1 MMVETKDLT
10 KYYSLSKEKVVA
22 LEGVNLSVEEGEF
35 IALVGPSGSGKSTLL
50 YILGCIDSPSR
61 GEVYFNSTK
70 VDFKNNSSLVLL
82 RRKLIGF
89 VFQTFNLMAAM
100 TAVQNIEY
108 PMYFNKIPRI
118 KRRERAAMLLES
130 VGLGNRNSHLPSE
143 LSGGEQQ
150 RVAIA
155 RALANDPMLILAD
168 EPTGNLDSKTGKT
181 ILDLM
186 RRLNKEEGKTIL
198 LVTHD
203 MDVAH
208 TADRVI
214 CFFYDDRYSGQT
226 LPGQPAW

>member
-1 MMVETKDLT
+1 MMVNTMDLT
-10 KYYSLSKEKVVA
+10 KYYSQGKEKVVA
-22 LEGVNLSVEEGEF
+22 LEGVNLTIEESEIISV
-35 IALVGPSGSGKSTLL
+35 IGPSGSGKSTLL

-61 GEVYFNSTK
+61 GEVSLNGRR

-89 VFQTFNLMAAM
+89 VFQTFNLMPAM

-108 PMYFNKIPRI
+108 PMYFNKTPWI
-118 KRRERAAMLLES
+118 KRRERAMILLES
-130 VGLGNRNSHLPSE
+130 VGLTNRANHLPTE

-186 RRLNKEEGKTIL
+186 RRLNKEEGKTIM

-208 TADRVI
+208 TADKVI
-214 CFFYDDRYSGQT
+214 SIMDGRIQ
-226 LPGQPAW
+226 

>member
-22 LEGVNLSVEEGEF
+22 LEGVNLSIEEGEF

-50 YILGCIDSPSR
+50 YILGCIDVPSR
-61 GEVYFNSTK
+61 GEVYLNSTK
-70 VDFKNNSSLVLL
+70 VEFKNSSSLVLL
-82 RRKLIGF
+82 RRKIIGF
-89 VFQTFNLMAAM
+89 VFQTFNLMPAM

-108 PMYFNKIPRI
+108 PMYFNKTPWI
-118 KRRERAAMLLES
+118 KRRERAMMLLES
-130 VGLGNRNSHLPSE
+130 VGLTNRADHLPSE

-186 RRLNKEEGKTIL
+186 RRLNKEEGKTIM

-203 MDVAH
+203 LDVAH

-214 CFFYDDRYSGQT
+214 SIMDGRIQ
-226 LPGQPAW
+226 

>member
-1 MMVETKDLT
+1 MMVNTMDLT
-10 KYYSLSKEKVVA
+10 KYYSQGKEKVVA
-22 LEGVNLSVEEGEF
+22 LEGVNLTIEESEIISV
-35 IALVGPSGSGKSTLL
+35 IGPSGSGKSTLL

-61 GEVYFNSTK
+61 GEVSLNGSR

-89 VFQTFNLMAAM
+89 VFQTFNLMPAM
-100 TAVQNIEY
+100 TAAQNIEY
-108 PMYFNKIPRI
+108 PMYFNKTPWI
-118 KRRERAAMLLES
+118 KRRERAMMLLES
-130 VGLGNRNSHLPSE
+130 VGLTNRANHLPTE

-186 RRLNKEEGKTIL
+186 RRLNKEEGKTIML
-198 LVTHD
+198 ITHD

-214 CFFYDDRYSGQT
+214 SIMDGRIQ
-226 LPGQPAW
+226 

>member
-10 KYYSLSKEKVVA
+10 KYYSPGKEKVVA
-22 LEGVNLSVEEGEF
+22 LEGVNLTIEEGEF

-50 YILGCIDSPSR
+50 YILGCIDAPSR
-61 GEVYFNSTK
+61 GEVYLDSTK
-70 VDFKNNSSLVLL
+70 VEFKNSSSLVLL

-89 VFQTFNLMAAM
+89 VFQTFNLMPAM

-108 PMYFNKIPRI
+108 PMYFNKTPGI
-118 KRRERAAMLLES
+118 KRRERATMLLES

-155 RALANDPMLILAD
+155 RALANDPVLILAD

-181 ILDLM
+181 ILGM
-186 RRLNKEEGKTIL
+186 MKRLNKEEGKTVIM
-198 LVTHD
+198 VTHD
-203 MDVAH
+203 PDVAH
-208 TADRVI
+208 TADRAI
-214 CFFYDDRYSGQT
+214 RILDGRIQ
-226 LPGQPAW
+226 

>member
-1 MMVETKDLT
+1 MMVNARDLT
-10 KYYSLSKEKVVA
+10 KYYSQGKGKVVA
-22 LEGVNLSVEEGEF
+22 LEGVNLTIEESEIISV
-35 IALVGPSGSGKSTLL
+35 IGPSGSGKSTLL

-61 GEVYFNSTK
+61 GEVSLNGSR

-89 VFQTFNLMAAM
+89 VFQTFNLMPAM
-100 TAVQNIEY
+100 NAVQNIEY
-108 PMYFNKIPRI
+108 PMYFNKTPWI
-118 KRRERAAMLLES
+118 KRRERAMMLLES
-130 VGLGNRNSHLPSE
+130 VGLTNRANHLPTE

-168 EPTGNLDSKTGKT
+168 EPTGNLDSKSGKT

-186 RRLNKEEGKTIL
+186 RRLNKEEGKTIM

-214 CFFYDDRYSGQT
+214 SIMDGRIQ
-226 LPGQPAW
+226 

>member
-1 MMVETKDLT
+1 MMVNTMDLT
-10 KYYSLSKEKVVA
+10 KYYSQGKEKVVA
-22 LEGVNLSVEEGEF
+22 LEGVNLTIEESEIISV
-35 IALVGPSGSGKSTLL
+35 IGPSGSGKSTLL

-61 GEVYFNSTK
+61 GEVSLNGSR

-89 VFQTFNLMAAM
+89 VFQTFNLMPAM
-100 TAVQNIEY
+100 NAVQNIEY
-108 PMYFNKIPRI
+108 PMYFNKTPWI
-118 KRRERAAMLLES
+118 KRRERAMMLLES
-130 VGLGNRNSHLPSE
+130 VGLTNRANHLPSE

-186 RRLNKEEGKTIL
+186 RRLNKEEGKTIML
-198 LVTHD
+198 ITHD

-214 CFFYDDRYSGQT
+214 SIMDGRIQ
-226 LPGQPAW
+226 

>member
-1 MMVETKDLT
+1 MMVNTRDLT
-10 KYYSLSKEKVVA
+10 KYYSQGKEKVVA
-22 LEGVNLSVEEGEF
+22 LEGVNLTIEESEIISV
-35 IALVGPSGSGKSTLL
+35 IGPSGSGKSTLL

-61 GEVYFNSTK
+61 GEVSLNGSR

-89 VFQTFNLMAAM
+89 VFQTFNLMPAM
-100 TAVQNIEY
+100 NAVQNIEY
-108 PMYFNKIPRI
+108 PMYFNKTPWI
-118 KRRERAAMLLES
+118 KRRERAMMLLES
-130 VGLGNRNSHLPSE
+130 VGLTNRANHLPSE

-198 LVTHD
+198 LITHD
-203 MDVAH
+203 MDVACI
-208 TADRVI
+208 ADRVI
-214 CFFYDDRYSGQT
+214 RIMDGRIQ
-226 LPGQPAW
+226 

>member
-1 MMVETKDLT
+1 MMVNTMDLT
-10 KYYSLSKEKVVA
+10 KYYSQGKEKVVA
-22 LEGVNLSVEEGEF
+22 LEGVNLTIEESEIISV
-35 IALVGPSGSGKSTLL
+35 IGPSGSGKSTLL
-50 YILGCIDSPSR
+50 YILGCIDSPSM
-61 GEVYFNSTK
+61 GEVSLNGSR

-89 VFQTFNLMAAM
+89 VFQTFNLMPAM

-108 PMYFNKIPRI
+108 PMYFNKTPWI
-118 KRRERAAMLLES
+118 KRRERAMMLLES
-130 VGLGNRNSHLPSE
+130 VGLTNRANHLPSE

-186 RRLNKEEGKTIL
+186 RRLNKEEGKTIM

-214 CFFYDDRYSGQT
+214 SIMDGRIQ
-226 LPGQPAW
+226 

>member
-1 MMVETKDLT
+1 MMVNTMDLT
-10 KYYSLSKEKVVA
+10 KYYSQGKEKVVA
-22 LEGVNLSVEEGEF
+22 LEGVNLTIEESEIISV
-35 IALVGPSGSGKSTLL
+35 IGPSGSGKSTLL

-61 GEVYFNSTK
+61 GEVSLNGSR

-89 VFQTFNLMAAM
+89 VFQTFNLMPAM

-108 PMYFNKIPRI
+108 PMYFNKTPWI
-118 KRRERAAMLLES
+118 KRRERAMMLLES
-130 VGLGNRNSHLPSE
+130 VGLTNRANHLPSE

-186 RRLNKEEGKTIL
+186 RGLNKEEGKTIM

-203 MDVAH
+203 LDVAH

-214 CFFYDDRYSGQT
+214 SIMDGRIQ
-226 LPGQPAW
+226 

>member
-10 KYYSLSKEKVVA
+10 KYYSPGKEKVAA
-22 LEGVNLSVEEGEF
+22 LEGVNLTIEEGEF

-50 YILGCIDSPSR
+50 YILGCIDAPSR

-89 VFQTFNLMAAM
+89 VFQTFNLMPAM

-108 PMYFNKIPRI
+108 PMYFNKTPWI
-118 KRRERAAMLLES
+118 KRKERAMMLLES
-130 VGLGNRNSHLPSE
+130 VGLTNRADHLPSE

-150 RVAIA
+150 RVAMA

-168 EPTGNLDSKTGKT
+168 EPTGNLDSKSGKT

-198 LVTHD
+198 LITHD

-214 CFFYDDRYSGQT
+214 RIMDGRIQ
-226 LPGQPAW
+226 

>member
-10 KYYSLSKEKVVA
+10 KYYSTSKEKVVA
-22 LEGVNLSVEEGEF
+22 LEGVNLAIEKGEL

-50 YILGCIDSPSR
+50 YILGCIDAPSR
-61 GEVYFNSTK
+61 GEVYLNGTE
-70 VDFKNNSSLVLL
+70 VDFKNSSSLVLL

-89 VFQTFNLMAAM
+89 VFQTFNLMQAM
-100 TAVQNIEY
+100 TALQNIEY
-108 PMYFNKIPRI
+108 PMYFNKTPGI
-118 KRRERAAMLLES
+118 KRKERAVALLES
-130 VGLGNRNSHLPSE
+130 VGLGNRASHLPSE

-168 EPTGNLDSKTGKT
+168 EPTGNLDSRTGKT

-186 RRLNKEEGKTIL
+186 RRLNKEDEKTIL

-203 MDVAH
+203 LDVAH

-214 CFFYDDRYSGQT
+214 RILDGRIQ
-226 LPGQPAW
+226 

>member
-22 LEGVNLSVEEGEF
+22 LEGVNLSIEEGEF

-50 YILGCIDSPSR
+50 YILGCIDAPSR
-61 GEVYFNSTK
+61 GEVYLNSIK
-70 VDFKNNSSLVLL
+70 VEFKNSSSLVLL

-108 PMYFNKIPRI
+108 PMYFNKTPRI

-214 CFFYDDRYSGQT
+214 SIMDGRIQ
-226 LPGQPAW
+226 

>member
-1 MMVETKDLT
+1 MMVNTMDLT
-10 KYYSLSKEKVVA
+10 KYYSQGKEKVVA
-22 LEGVNLSVEEGEF
+22 LEGVNLTIEESEIISV
-35 IALVGPSGSGKSTLL
+35 IGPSGSGKSTLL

-61 GEVYFNSTK
+61 GEVSLNGSR

-89 VFQTFNLMAAM
+89 VFQTFNLMPAM
-100 TAVQNIEY
+100 TAAQNIEY
-108 PMYFNKIPRI
+108 PMYFNKTPWI
-118 KRRERAAMLLES
+118 KRRERAMMLLES
-130 VGLGNRNSHLPSE
+130 VGLTNRANHLPTE

-186 RRLNKEEGKTIL
+186 RRLNKEEGKTIM

-214 CFFYDDRYSGQT
+214 SIMDGRIQ
-226 LPGQPAW
+226 